1 MPSVPFEVERSSHGM
16 TRSAG
21 VLHVEGE
28 HLTFE
33 VQTTVLGFFHR
44 SPRTYRLDLTDLD
57 EVRYK
62 RGLLRDRLTI
72 RTRPLDRITK
82 LPGAA
87 DGELRLRIKR
97 ADRRAVEPIL
107 DLLYLWRTN
116 ET

>member
-1 MPSVPFEVERSSHGM
+1 MPGVPFDIERSSHGVA
-16 TRSAG
+16 RSKG
-21 VLHVEGE
+21 VLRVEAE
-28 HLTFE
+28 HLVFD

-44 SPRTYRLDLTDLD
+44 TPKTVRLDLTDLD
-57 EVRYK
+57 EVHYNK
-62 RGLLRDRLTI
+62 GLLRDRLTI

-97 ADRRAVEPIL
+97 GDRRALEPVL
-107 DLLYLWRTN
+107 DHLHLWRTN